1 MNAGSSGFR
10 KSLFQI
16 MSIPA
21 DGPGTDRHLA
31 SPSSPHSL
39 LSPSILETGGAPIT
53 KAITIAVLFSSIS
66 IQISR
71 NSARHTPRL
80 LNVATKYFAF
90 AHPGELL
97 FGLSLCYYYRIFE
110 RQLGS
115 VRYGSFAVTTWG
127 MSMVLQA
134 LFLRLL
140 GKESATGPYPLIFAN
155 LVNFVLDI
163 PHLHS
168 FNVLGLR
175 MTDKAFIYLLGLQLL
190 LASAQRS
197 IAAGAAGL
205 AAGLLHR
212 LNFLGVA
219 SFQPPA
225 FLTNFIKN
233 TVGSLFVGPGYKG
246 NYVFHSPPQ
255 QQGNVIQQVAA
266 TEAVAAEAVP
276 LVPVEP
282 NPEAIDQLV
291 SMGFERNRVVEAL
304 RRSQNNVE
312 MALQYLL

>member
-1 MNAGSSGFR
+1 
-10 KSLFQI
+10 
-16 MSIPA
+16 
-21 DGPGTDRHLA
+21 
-31 SPSSPHSL
+31 L
-39 LSPSILETGGAPIT
+39 LRS
-53 KAITIAVLFSSIS
+53 
-66 IQISR
+66 
-71 NSARHTPRL
+71 
-80 LNVATKYFAF
+80 ATKYFAF
-90 AHPGELL
+90 AHPGEFL

-110 RQLGS
+110 RQFGS
-115 VRYGSFAVTTWG
+115 ARYGSFAVTTWG
-127 MSMVLQA
+127 MSIILQA
-134 LFLRLL
+134 LFLKLF

-163 PHLHS
+163 PHLHN

-175 MTDKAFIYLLGLQLL
+175 MTDKAFIYLLGLQIL

-225 FLTNFIKN
+225 FLTNFI
-233 TVGSLFVGPGYKG
+233 TSTAGSLFVGPGYKG
-246 NYVFHSPPQ
+246 KYIFHSPPQ
-255 QQGNVIQQVAA
+255 QGGGGGNVIQQVAA
-266 TEAVAAEAVP
+266 TEAAAPAP

-282 NPEAIDQLV
+282 TAEAIEQLV
-291 SMGFERNRVVEAL
+291 SMGFERNRVVDAL

>member
-1 MNAGSSGFR
+1 
-10 KSLFQI
+10 
-16 MSIPA
+16 MSI
-21 DGPGTDRHLA
+21 
-31 SPSSPHSL
+31 
-39 LSPSILETGGAPIT
+39 I
-53 KAITIAVLFSSIS
+53 
-66 IQISR
+66 
-71 NSARHTPRL
+71 
-80 LNVATKYFAF
+80 
-90 AHPGELL
+90 
-97 FGLSLCYYYRIFE
+97 
-110 RQLGS
+110 
-115 VRYGSFAVTTWG
+115 
-127 MSMVLQA
+127 LQA
-134 LFLRLL
+134 LFLKLL

-163 PHLHS
+163 PHLHN

-190 LASAQRS
+190 LASAQTS

-225 FLTNFIKN
+225 FLTNFITNK
-233 TVGSLFVGPGYKG
+233 VGSLFVGPGYKG
-246 NYVFHSPPQ
+246 KYIFHSPPQ
-255 QQGNVIQQVAA
+255 QGGGGGNIIQQIAA
-266 TEAVAAEAVP
+266 TEAAAAAAAP

-282 NPEAIDQLV
+282 TPEAIEQLV
-291 SMGFERNRVVEAL
+291 SMGFERNRVVDAL